1 MPCLAAGAR
10 DSRHQRGQPKLRG
23 ECSMPLDVAWV
34 CPVVFRVACCT
45 VVSLLKL
52 RHKGSATWF
61 ARSSERSSAYRETL
75 CEQKDSCARRCGRV
89 RNFPLISCSFP
100 AHFPFI
106 SRSFPVHVPL
116 ISRSFPAH
124 FGPISRSFPA
134 HFPFSPPTPGPFP
147 DHFPS

>member
-1 MPCLAAGAR
+1 
-10 DSRHQRGQPKLRG
+10 
-23 ECSMPLDVAWV
+23 MPLDVAWV

-52 RHKGSATWF
+52 RHKGSATWL

-106 SRSFPVHVPL
+106 SRSFPAHFPLISRSFPGISRLISRSFPVHVPL

-124 FGPISRSFPA
+124 FRPISRSFPA